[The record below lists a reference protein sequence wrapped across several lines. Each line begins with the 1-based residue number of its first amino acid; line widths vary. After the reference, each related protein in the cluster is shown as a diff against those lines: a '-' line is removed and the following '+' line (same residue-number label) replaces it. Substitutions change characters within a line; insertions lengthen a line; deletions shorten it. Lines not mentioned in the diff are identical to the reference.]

1 MRFIGL
7 DVHRD
12 WCDVAIYEDASVRS
26 CGRVAIA
33 PDQLALFA
41 QSLGSDDRV
50 ALETT
55 GNALSIARI
64 IEPRVAGVLVAD
76 TRNVRAMTHA
86 KVKNDRVDARM
97 IAKLLAAGMLPGVWI
112 CDEAT
117 RVLRRRIA
125 RRTQLVRGRTRAR
138 NQIHATLIRN
148 LGGRGPA
155 RDILAKKGR
164 EWLQSLELPDDER
177 ATIASCMREADFL
190 ARELAIVDRE
200 IACYAVGCPEI
211 RRLMTIPGIDVTTAA
226 TLMATIG
233 RIDRFTSPRHLV
245 GYLGLDPRS
254 RQSGLGNVQHG
265 HISKQGSATA
275 RHVLCEA
282 AHATMRSPG
291 PLRAFG
297 QRVRARRNNKI
308 ATVAIARK
316 LACLTWQLLTKEQDY
331 IYERPAL
338 THRKLELAAGAPKSS
353 NPRGRCGPAT
363 PDTPAQWAT
372 ERDIAHASK
381 TTTALPSPTGSPTDR
396 RRRLLDYIRRA

>member
-12 WCDVAIYEDASVRS
+12 WCDVAIYEDGSMRS
-26 CGRVAIA
+26 CGRVATA
-33 PDQLALFA
+33 PDRLELFA
-41 QSLGSDDRV
+41 QSLGPDDRV

-64 IEPRVAGVLVAD
+64 IEPHVAAVLVAD

-97 IAKLLAAGMLPGVWI
+97 IAKLLAAGMLPGVWV
-112 CDEAT
+112 CDEPT
-117 RVLRRRIA
+117 RVLRRQIA

-138 NQIHATLIRN
+138 NQVHATLIRN

-155 RDILAKKGR
+155 RDVLAKQGR
-164 EWLQSLELPDDER
+164 AWLQGLKLPADER
-177 ATIASCMREADFL
+177 ATILSCLREADFL
-190 ARELAIVDRE
+190 ARELAQIDRE
-200 IACYAVGCPEI
+200 IARYAVTNPEI

-226 TLMATIG
+226 TLIATIG
-233 RIDRFTSPRHLV
+233 RIDRFASPRHLV

-254 RQSGLGNVQHG
+254 RQSGLGAVQHG

-308 ATVAIARK
+308 ATVAVARK
-316 LACLTWQLLTKEQDY
+316 LACLTWQLLTREQNY

-338 THRKLELAAGAPKSS
+338 TFRKLRQLELAAGAPKRH
-353 NPRGRCGPAT
+353 NPRGARGPAT
-363 PDTPAQWAT
+363 ADTPAQWAT
-372 ERDIAHASK
+372 ERQA
-381 TTTALPSPTGSPTDR
+381 ALHVEER
-396 RRRLLDYIRRA
+396 YRAAVANWKPQRPPKPIT

>member
-12 WCDVAIYEDASVRS
+12 WCDVAIYEDGSVRS
-26 CGRVAIA
+26 CGRVPTA
-33 PDQLALFA
+33 PDKLELFA
-41 QSLGSDDRV
+41 QSLGPDDRV

-64 IEPRVAGVLVAD
+64 IEPHVAGVLVAD

-164 EWLQSLELPDDER
+164 EWLQSLELPADER

-190 ARELAIVDRE
+190 ARELAQVDHE
-200 IACYAVGCPEI
+200 IARYAVNNAEI

-233 RIDRFTSPRHLV
+233 RIDRFASPRHLV

-254 RQSGLGNVQHG
+254 RQSGLGTVQHG

-297 QRVRARRNNKI
+297 QRVRKRRNNKI
-308 ATVAIARK
+308 ATVAVARK
-316 LACLTWQLLTKEQDY
+316 LACLTWQLLTTQQDY

-338 THRKLELAAGAPKSS
+338 TFRKLRQLELAAGAPKRH
-353 NPRGRCGPAT
+353 NPRGSRGPAT

-372 ERDIAHASK
+372 EREG
-381 TTTALPSPTGSPTDR
+381 ALEIEERYRTFTDDWQPQRPPSEVT
-396 RRRLLDYIRRA
+396 

>member
-12 WCDVAIYEDASVRS
+12 WCDVAIYEDGKVRS
-26 CGRVAIA
+26 AGRITTV
-33 PDQLALFA
+33 PDQLQLFA
-41 QSLGSDDRV
+41 QSLGPDDRV

-64 IEPRVAGVLVAD
+64 IEPHVAGVLIAD

-117 RVLRRRIA
+117 RVLRRQIA

-138 NQIHATLIRN
+138 NQIHAIVIRN

-164 EWLQSLELPDDER
+164 EWLTSLELPADER
-177 ATIASCMREADFL
+177 ATVLSCMREADFL
-190 ARELAIVDRE
+190 TRELAQVDRE
-200 IACYAVGCPEI
+200 IARYAVGCAEI
-211 RRLMTIPGIDVTTAA
+211 RRLMTIPGVDVTTAA

-233 RIDRFTSPRHLV
+233 RIDRFASPRHLV

-254 RQSGLGNVQHG
+254 RQSGLGAIQHG
-265 HISKQGSATA
+265 HISKQGSSTA

-282 AHATMRSPG
+282 AHSTMRAPG

-308 ATVAIARK
+308 ATVAVARK
-316 LACLTWQLLTKEQDY
+316 LACLTWQLLTKGEDY

-338 THRKLELAAGAPKSS
+338 THRKLRQLELAAGAPKRS

-363 PDTPAQWAT
+363 PDIPAQWKR
-372 ERDIAHASK
+372 EREDAQRVEDAYR
-381 TTTALPSPTGSPTDR
+381 AFVDDWQPQRPPTPVT
-396 RRRLLDYIRRA
+396 

>member
-12 WCDVAIYEDASVRS
+12 WCDVAIYEDGKVRS
-26 CGRVAIA
+26 AGRVATA
-33 PDQLALFA
+33 PDELELFA
-41 QSLGSDDRV
+41 RSLGPDDRV

-64 IEPRVAGVLVAD
+64 IEPHVAGVLVAD

-97 IAKLLAAGMLPGVWI
+97 IAKLLAAGMLPGVWV
-112 CDEAT
+112 CDEQT
-117 RVLRRRIA
+117 RVLRRRIQ
-125 RRTQLVRGRTRAR
+125 RRSQLVRGRTRAR
-138 NQIHATLIRN
+138 NQIRSTRRSFATSAAAAPRVTSSPSRAAN
-148 LGGRGPA
+148 GCRAWSCPTTSA
-155 RDILAKKGR
+155 RRSSAVI
-164 EWLQSLELPDDER
+164 
-177 ATIASCMREADFL
+177 READFL
-190 ARELAIVDRE
+190 TRELAIVDRE
-200 IACYAVGCPEI
+200 IARYAVTNPDI

-233 RIDRFTSPRHLV
+233 RIDRFDSPRHLV

-254 RQSGLGNVQHG
+254 RQSGLGAVQHG

-297 QRVRARRNNKI
+297 QRVRKRRNNKI
-308 ATVAIARK
+308 ATVAVARK
-316 LACLTWQLLTKEQDY
+316 LACLTWQLLTKQQDY

-338 THRKLELAAGAPKSS
+338 THRKLRQLELAAGAPKRS
-353 NPRGRCGPAT
+353 NPRGSKGPAT

-372 ERDIAHASK
+372 EREA
-381 TTTALPSPTGSPTDR
+381 ALHIEERYEAFVADWKPQRPPSPVT
-396 RRRLLDYIRRA
+396 